1 MMSPLMDDL
10 EVYSDLVSS
19 VGVSYPDRI
28 LTPIECSDYIVQLKE
43 ETDESWEKLS
53 KRLGLGKKRKLKTMD
68 EPPDPTQIKLFV
80 KLQKLSRKSAYRIR
94 FGESG
99 NGDVGFTIGCLVADL
114 EDKNEQDHLID
125 IVAEKA
131 ETDKPILK
139 KDVQEIL
146 ARKRR
151 APEESI
157 EKIIEVVMKIKNPVT
172 KISFVIVITAREE
185 FIEKLQES
193 KEKDNKTN
201 DEILRQA
208 IDKEFSNNE
217 ISSIR
222 LKKGTI
228 RLIIKEEDYKNIEA
242 RWKSKKMHVTQ
253 YFNQILLEALK

>member
-1 MMSPLMDDL
+1 M
-10 EVYSDLVSS
+10 Y
-19 VGVSYPDRI
+19 Y
-28 LTPIECSDYIVQLKE
+28 TYKNCQIVL
-43 ETDESWEKLS
+43 DEREYVASNLS
-53 KRLGLGKKRKLKTMD
+53 FSMESNSKALYYANRKY
-68 EPPDPTQIKLFV
+68 
-80 KLQKLSRKSAYRIR
+80 AHYY
-94 FGESG
+94 
-99 NGDVGFTIGCLVADL
+99 
-114 EDKNEQDHLID
+114 
-125 IVAEKA
+125 
-131 ETDKPILK
+131 
-139 KDVQEIL
+139 
-146 ARKRR
+146 
-151 APEESI
+151 APEEPI

-228 RLIIKEEDYKNIEA
+228 RLIIKEEDFKNIEA
-242 RWKSKKMHVTQ
+242 RWKSKKMHVTH